1 MVKKLT
7 DQEMDVILEAGID
20 EFALNGPDKASM
32 HTIAAKAGVSVG
44 VLYNYFKNKDDFFE
58 ACLRRCLEVLDSVI
72 SEVLAGED
80 KILVRAE
87 KLIRALQKHAKEQ
100 SSYNVLYHEITS
112 GSCHKYAPVLARE
125 IESIS
130 SQAYSTFIRHAQE
143 DGDIRTDADP
153 RLFAFFFDSLLMM
166 LQFSYSCE
174 YYRERFKIY
183 CGYDVFEDDEK
194 VVSEL
199 LKFLESAFSF
209 EQNQIKHRAQQPQ
222 VNTGGE

>member
-58 ACLRRCLEVLDSVI
+58 ACLRRCLKVLDSVI

-100 SSYNVLYHEITS
+100 SSYNVLYQPRTQLLIQF
-112 GSCHKYAPVLARE
+112 PVL
-125 IESIS
+125 I
-130 SQAYSTFIRHAQE
+130 T
-143 DGDIRTDADP
+143 
-153 RLFAFFFDSLLMM
+153 AF
-166 LQFSYSCE
+166 
-174 YYRERFKIY
+174 
-183 CGYDVFEDDEK
+183 
-194 VVSEL
+194 
-199 LKFLESAFSF
+199 
-209 EQNQIKHRAQQPQ
+209 
-222 VNTGGE
+222 